1 MKRFISV
8 TLFALLIASA
18 LWAQSISETTGTPAE
33 TPAAEDFAA
42 VVLPSGP
49 TVDLTTGTSTSELVA
64 AAFNKDGNLEVTY
77 EGTEPIEITLSG
89 TLEGTLIVKS
99 DNADYTLILNNVMI
113 TGKTLPA
120 IQLKSTTTATIYM
133 PDGTTSVIADSP
145 ENTKKGA
152 ITSSG
157 SIVFA
162 GSPKAILEI
171 DVYKKHGVKTDG
183 GVTVDSGYIY
193 IHGDENAEGNMVS
206 ADLFFI
212 MNGGELDILAEG
224 NVHATES
231 KGIKVNGVEGTGKGQ
246 GQVEIND
253 GVLIIESVGKALSA
267 GWKLSEDATTET
279 TEDDPAPNVYIN
291 GGYVIIK
298 TTGTP
303 YEISDDES
311 LSPEGIE
318 AKDNL
323 IINDGYV
330 YVESSDDALNAG
342 KSVVINGGYVYALAT
357 DNDSIDSNGKI
368 EINGGMVI
376 CISSSREQA
385 FDCDNDANF
394 KYTGGIYVGAGNG
407 NNMPKAEGTTGY
419 SIAYGN
425 RTFYAGDQI
434 AVLDSEGNVVIGF
447 VVPFA
452 VDSLSSIVFGTEDF
466 VPGASYTI
474 ALGAFEEAP
483 EDGLVDESGTAF
495 KTKEQVVTM
504 DMTANTVSEGYIG
517 MNVGGGM
524 GMGGFGDFGRQNTG
538 MQRGMQG
545 GFAGQQQGTAGGNF
559 TRPDNGMQQGMQ
571 QIPQGGDFT
580 VPQTAATLP
589 EGVVLPEN
597 FSSENAMQLIQYL
610 LANYGAMQQMQQ
622 GFPGGEP
629 GQIPQGQMPGG
640 QMPGGM
646 TPPQAP

>member
-1 MKRFISV
+1 MKRILSV

-18 LWAQSISETTGTPAE
+18 LWAQSISETTETPAE
-33 TPAAEDFAA
+33 TPAADDYSA
-42 VVLPSGP
+42 VVIPSGP
-49 TVDLTTGTSTSELVA
+49 TVDLTTGTSTSELVSA
-64 AAFNKDGNLEVTY
+64 SFNKDGNLEVTY
-77 EGTEPIEITLSG
+77 SGTEPIEIFLSG

-99 DNADYTLILNNVMI
+99 DNADYTLVLNNVNI

-157 SIVFA
+157 NIVFA
-162 GSPKAILEI
+162 GSSRAILEI

-193 IHGDENAEGNMVS
+193 IQGDENAEGNMIS

-231 KGIKVNGVEGTGKGQ
+231 KGIKVNGVEGAGKGL

-279 TEDDPAPNVYIN
+279 TEDDPTPNVYIN

-303 YEISDDES
+303 YEISDEES

-330 YVESSDDALNAG
+330 YVESTDDALNAG

-425 RTFYAGDQI
+425 RTFYAGEQI
-434 AVLDSEGNVVIGF
+434 AVLDSEGSVVMGF

-504 DMTANTVSEGYIG
+504 DMTSNTVSEGYIG

-524 GMGGFGDFGRQNTG
+524 GMGGFGDFGRQG
-538 MQRGMQG
+538 GMQG
-545 GFAGQQQGTAGGNF
+545 GFAGQRQQGTAEGNF
-559 TRPDNGMQQGMQ
+559 NRQDRGMQNNAQANPFAA
-571 QIPQGGDFT
+571 PQ
-580 VPQTAATLP
+580 AAALP

-597 FSSENAMQLIQYL
+597 FSAENAMQLIQYL
-610 LANYGAMQQMQQ
+610 YANYGAMQQMQQ
-622 GFPGGEP
+622 GFPGGDP
-629 GQIPQGQMPGG
+629 GQMPEG

>member
-1 MKRFISV
+1 MKRILSII
-8 TLFALLIASA
+8 LFAVLAASA
-18 LWAQSISETTGTPAE
+18 LWAQSITEMTSEPQVS
-33 TPAAEDFAA
+33 EDYSA
-42 VVLPSGP
+42 VIIPSGP
-49 TVDLTTGTSTSELVA
+49 AVDLSTGTSTSELVA

-77 EGTEPIEITLSG
+77 EGSEPIEITLSG

-231 KGIKVNGVEGTGKGQ
+231 KGIKVNGVEGTGKGL

-267 GWKLSEDATTET
+267 GWKLSEDATTEM

-303 YEISDDES
+303 YEISDEES

-330 YVESSDDALNAG
+330 YVESTDDALNAG

-419 SIAYGN
+419 SIAYGD
-425 RTFYAGDQI
+425 RTFYAGEQI
-434 AVLDSEGNVVIGF
+434 AVLDSEGSVVMGF

-504 DMTANTVSEGYIG
+504 DMTSNTVSEGYIG

-524 GMGGFGDFGRQNTG
+524 GMGGFGDFGRQG
-538 MQRGMQG
+538 GQR
-545 GFAGQQQGTAGGNF
+545 QQGTAEGNF
-559 TRPDNGMQQGMQ
+559 NRQDRGMQNNAQANPFAA
-571 QIPQGGDFT
+571 PQA
-580 VPQTAATLP
+580 AATLP

-597 FSSENAMQLIQYL
+597 FSAENAMQLIQYL
-610 LANYGAMQQMQQ
+610 YANYGAMQQMQQ
-622 GFPGGEP
+622 GFPGGDP
-629 GQIPQGQMPGG
+629 GQMPEGQMPGG